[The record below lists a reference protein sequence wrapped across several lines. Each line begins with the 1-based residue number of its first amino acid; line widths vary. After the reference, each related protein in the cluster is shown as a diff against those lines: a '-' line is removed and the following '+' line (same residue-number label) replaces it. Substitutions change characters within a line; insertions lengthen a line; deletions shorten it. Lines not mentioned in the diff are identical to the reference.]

1 MSVVAVDNLLAATYE
16 VADRRGLPARV
27 LAVEMILAATQ
38 AITGSEVTIGREAV
52 VKGVRTVFSD
62 IADAD
67 LREAPERVTAAFL
80 ARFLARSLFAQ
91 AAEVKLDMMAVAKE
105 VVAVSYAELVDN
117 DDKVLSRQ
125 IAGIMFPAFCAKARR
140 LYEFGA
146 LTTAPNTT
154 LS

>member
-80 ARFLARSLFAQ
+80 ARSLFAQ

-105 VVAVSYAELVDN
+105 VIAVSYAELVDN

>member
-1 MSVVAVDNLLAATYE
+1 
-16 VADRRGLPARV
+16 
-27 LAVEMILAATQ
+27 
-38 AITGSEVTIGREAV
+38 
-52 VKGVRTVFSD
+52 VFSD

-80 ARFLARSLFAQ
+80 ARSLFCSGRRGEARYDGGS
-91 AAEVKLDMMAVAKE
+91 KRSSSRS
-105 VVAVSYAELVDN
+105 SYAELVDN

-125 IAGIMFPAFCAKARR
+125 IAGIMFSGILCKARR

-154 LS
+154 L

>member
-80 ARFLARSLFAQ
+80 ARSLFAQ

-140 LYEFGA
+140 LYA
-146 LTTAPNTT
+146 TRRISA
-154 LS
+154 

>member
-80 ARFLARSLFAQ
+80 ARTLFAQ

-125 IAGIMFPAFCAKARR
+125 IAGIMFPAFCAKARVVR
-140 LYEFGA
+140 IRRPYDCAKHDLVV
-146 LTTAPNTT
+146 
-154 LS
+154 